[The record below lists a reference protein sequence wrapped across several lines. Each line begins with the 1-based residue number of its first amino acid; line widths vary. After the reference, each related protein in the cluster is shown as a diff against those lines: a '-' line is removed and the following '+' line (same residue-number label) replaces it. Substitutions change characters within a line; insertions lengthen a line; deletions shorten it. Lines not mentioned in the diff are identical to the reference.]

1 MSTKKSSKAKSKV
14 SKAVAKSASPATYND
29 VMPHLPIEVVC
40 YGERV
45 KFTWNLEE
53 KPIRLRFLQLAMKAH
68 SIHKM
73 KSPEFA
79 ELFTGGF
86 LKLAKLGLAEYD
98 EASSSTP
105 RGTFPEMVR
114 SFESDPLAFS
124 ASMDKRDTL
133 SYLDTFN
140 HAGLQRDLKIYYR
153 GEM

>member
-14 SKAVAKSASPATYND
+14 SKAVAKCASPATYND

-45 KFTWNLEE
+45 KFTWELEE
-53 KPIRLRFLQLAMKAH
+53 KSTRLKFLQLAMKAH

-73 KSPEFA
+73 RCPEFA

-86 LKLAKLGLAEYD
+86 LKLADLGLTEYD
-98 EASSSTP
+98 EASSSAP
-105 RGTFPEMVR
+105 GGAFCEMVR
-114 SFESDPLAFS
+114 SFESDPLSFS
-124 ASMDKRDTL
+124 VSMDKRDTR

-140 HAGLQRDLKIYYR
+140 HAGVQRDLKFYYR
-153 GEM
+153 CEM